1 MRTLPGGTLDVPVA
15 SLYCSGAASVVTA
28 TVTAVSGGTVTVH
41 GQSALDVPLAPS
53 DAILFTAD
61 SSSGIAAGAGFNFT
75 LTDGAS
81 PTSGFIAVLPNCAPV
96 ISTVLNLITDE
107 DVAVTSWIAV
117 TEEDRDIVHV
127 EVAVAVTAGEAAM
140 DGAVNRTVQY
150 TPPANAN
157 GNDLGVFRLQARDM
171 WGAVSS
177 TMLVTIS
184 VIPVQ
189 DPPELLVDTRFSI
202 YRGQR
207 IAIPF
212 ETEDADGNDPFVIVS
227 DWPSTS
233 QGYLEGQD
241 KGQTW
246 NINAGAMVSA
256 RLQWASNFGN
266 FSSMYAGD
274 PYRDDY
280 SISRLLGP
288 PQCKQYG
295 DCVQAWCPATLNGG
309 CINRADPSE
318 ALATFY
324 TEFFEVA
331 FASPMYVND
340 VILVENYGGDR
351 VSRVLVP
358 SDRDSSK
365 WKAIMTKDIANTA
378 VSAAVTKLSVSSLPV
393 CQVLWPVDRVRIE
406 ADTCHR
412 TGWYEVDAVQIRG
425 GSEPS
430 KNVLNTTAELFFQA
444 MPNFIGNVSFGLTAT
459 TCYGL
464 FDATSDPVT
473 ITVEVLETPHVITA
487 VVSDGWDSIDV
498 GVLDSGPRSGNVVV
512 LELPTHGTLRYR
524 GQPLNVTQEDL
535 ASTSTVFEYAPF
547 QCSSALADTFLVQIG
562 PTAVVEV
569 SVRGCTSV
577 ASTIV
582 AILAPSV
589 AVPLVIGVLV
599 VLWFRLRR
607 HRRDNSRAPTDPER
621 DICVLYT
628 DIQAS
633 TLLWAEVPKIMAAAL
648 DAHHAIIRRLIQK
661 FKCYEVKTIGDSFM
675 VASAD
680 PVAALQLALSIQ
692 EALYEH
698 DWEGNA
704 LDEVYRRQTD
714 CHLPPHAYARLWRG
728 LRVRIGLHYGRAQIT
743 FDQTTKGYDYYGTV
757 VNAAARIEGAA
768 HGGQIVMSRQ
778 VYELVADHCAY
789 RVSSKPL
796 GPTQLRGLPV
806 PLDLV
811 QVLPTCFAEREF
823 PPLRLDHGGEEDE
836 EEVEDTVS
844 DAKEVRN
851 SLCGSVMGR
860 PLHQYPQA
868 LDREALVHPM
878 VRSGTIS
885 EEAAVSLAYNVF
897 YTLKSQV
904 NMCKKP
910 EERKKKLR
918 ELCKQWHVPCK
929 VGTERQENNSLGK
942 LALQL
947 MGSVA
952 NQMHGTSWGRCNSS
966 YVTEDTSAR
975 QALNRIVPT
984 SRDSHILSLTTETKR
999 LSLCVDDC

>member
-757 VNAAARIEGAA
+757 VNTAARVEAVA
-768 HGGQIVMSRQ
+768 HGGQVILSQEAYEQ
-778 VYELVADHCAY
+778 VAHHCSTHN
-789 RVSSKPL
+789 VSVKPL
-796 GPTQLRGLPV
+796 GSVQLRGLPG
-806 PLDLV
+806 PLDLI
-811 QVLPTCFAEREF
+811 QVLPSCLAQREF
-823 PPLRLDHGGEEDE
+823 PPLRLDHGGDAEAEEEEEDAE
-836 EEVEDTVS
+836 EQHDLKSGRTRSVE
-844 DAKEVRN
+844 R
-851 SLCGSVMGR
+851 SL
-860 PLHQYPQA
+860 LQYPQA
-868 LDREALVHPM
+868 LDREVLIHPM
-878 VRSGTIS
+878 VRSG
-885 EEAAVSLAYNVF
+885 AVSSEIAVPLAHHLF
-897 YTLKSQV
+897 YGLRSQLH
-904 NMCKKP
+904 MYKTP
-910 EERKKKLR
+910 RERKRQLR
-918 ELCKQWHVPCK
+918 EQCKQWHVPCTASSEHEED
-929 VGTERQENNSLGK
+929 VSMGK

-947 MGSVA
+947 MGSVV
-952 NQMHGTSWGRCNSS
+952 NQMHSTSKQSVFSPVIPPDRLELHPSLRFLAPMAV
-966 YVTEDTSAR
+966 YPHPVER
-975 QALNRIVPT
+975 PT
-984 SRDSHILSLTTETKR
+984 PGETPIGP
-999 LSLCVDDC
+999 C

>member
-1 MRTLPGGTLDVPVA
+1 
-15 SLYCSGAASVVTA
+15 
-28 TVTAVSGGTVTVH
+28 
-41 GQSALDVPLAPS
+41 
-53 DAILFTAD
+53 
-61 SSSGIAAGAGFNFT
+61 
-75 LTDGAS
+75 
-81 PTSGFIAVLPNCAPV
+81 
-96 ISTVLNLITDE
+96 
-107 DVAVTSWIAV
+107 
-117 TEEDRDIVHV
+117 
-127 EVAVAVTAGEAAM
+127 M

-714 CHLPPHAYARLWRG
+714 CHLTLNAYARLWRG
-728 LRVRIGLHYGRAQIT
+728 LRVRTCLHYGRAQIT
-743 FDQTTKGYDYYGTV
+743 FDETTKGYDYYGTV
-757 VNAAARIEGAA
+757 VNAAARLEGAA
-768 HGGQIVMSRQ
+768 HGGQILLTRQ
-778 VYELVADHCAY
+778 AFDQVADYCSDHP
-789 RVSSKPL
+789 VSVVPI
-796 GPTQLRGLPV
+796 GNVHLRDLPS
-806 PLDLV
+806 PLDV
-811 QVLPTCFAEREF
+811 IEVLPTRFADRTF
-823 PPLRLDHGGEEDE
+823 PPLRTDRCGGE
-836 EEVEDTVS
+836 
-844 DAKEVRN
+844 AKRDLEA
-851 SLCGSVMGR
+851 GSASSSVHRRVCDGSYSATTS
-860 PLHQYPQA
+860 PADQSYPQA
-868 LDREALVHPM
+868 LDGEALAHPL
-878 VRSGTIS
+878 VRSGVIS
-885 EEAAVSLAYNVF
+885 ADTAVFHAYNVF
-897 YTLKSQV
+897 YALKSLLSMYS
-904 NMCKKP
+904 NA
-910 EERKKKLR
+910 ERRGRRLR
-918 ELCKQWHVPCK
+918 EVCQQWHVPCK
-929 VGTERQENNSLGK
+929 LGADDQENATLGK

-947 MGSVA
+947 MGSVV
-952 NQMHGTSWGRCNSS
+952 NQMHSTSKQSVFSPVIPPDRLELHPSLRFLAPMAV
-966 YVTEDTSAR
+966 YPHPVER
-975 QALNRIVPT
+975 PT
-984 SRDSHILSLTTETKR
+984 PGETPIGP
-999 LSLCVDDC
+999 C